1 MNLFRRNL
9 LQLTASAMLLPAFS
23 RVAKAQ
29 AYPTRPVRIVV
40 GTAAASSYD
49 ILARLIGQWLS
60 QRFRQPFLVENRSG
74 LNIATE
80 AVARARPD
88 GYMLVIIGSPDAI
101 NASLYDNASFSFARD
116 IAPVAGIASM
126 PNMMVVHPSVPA
138 KTIPEFI
145 AYAKANPG
153 KLNMASAGIATPSH
167 VSGELFQ
174 MMAGINMLHVP
185 YRGGGAALVDLL
197 GGQVQVFFSAIPSSV
212 GYVRSGELRA
222 LGVTTASRSA
232 ALPDVPAIGEFLPGY
247 DASGVVGIGAPKNTP
262 IDVIE
267 TLNSQVNASLSDSD
281 IKKRLAELGGTTLP
295 GSAADF
301 GRIIADETMKW
312 AKVTKAAGI
321 KPG

>member
-1 MNLFRRNL
+1 MKLRRREFL
-9 LQLTASAMLLPAFS
+9 CLAASATLLAPAS
-23 RVAKAQ
+23 RAAPGLD
-29 AYPTRPVRIVV
+29 YPTRPVRIVV

-60 QRFRQPFLVENRSG
+60 LRFRQPFLIENRSG
-74 LNIATE
+74 VNAATE

-88 GYMLVIIGSPDAI
+88 GYTFVIIGSTDAI
-101 NASLYDNASFSFARD
+101 NASFDDNPRFKLVRD
-116 IAPVAGIASM
+116 IAPVGGIASV

-138 KTIPEFI
+138 RTIPEFI

-153 KLNMASAGIATPSH
+153 KLNMASAGTATPSH

-247 DASGVVGIGAPKNTP
+247 DASGVVGIGAPNNTP
-262 IDVIE
+262 IDVIAA
-267 TLNSQVNASLSDSD
+267 LNSQLNASLDNSD

-301 GRIIADETMKW
+301 GRIIAAETEKW
-312 AKVTKAAGI
+312 AKVVKAAGI
-321 KPG
+321 KRD

>member
-1 MNLFRRNL
+1 MKFPRRKFL
-9 LQLTASAMLLPAFS
+9 HLMPGTAAFPIIS
-23 RVAKAQ
+23 RIAIADT
-29 AYPTRPVRIVV
+29 YPTRPVRIVV

-60 QRFRQPFLVENRSG
+60 ERFRQPFLIENRSG

-88 GYMLVIIGSPDAI
+88 GHTLVIIGSTDAI
-101 NASLYDNASFSFARD
+101 NASLYDNLSFSFVRD
-116 IAPVAGIASM
+116 IAPVAGIARV

-138 KTIPEFI
+138 KTIPDFI
-145 AYAKANPG
+145 AYAKAHPD
-153 KLNMASAGIATPSH
+153 KLNMASAGNATPSH
-167 VSGELFQ
+167 VSGELFK
-174 MMAGINMLHVP
+174 MMAGVNMLHVP

-212 GYVRSGELRA
+212 GYVRSGELHA
-222 LGVTTASRSA
+222 LGVTTASRSD
-232 ALPDVPAIGEFLPGY
+232 ALPDVPAISEFLPGY
-247 DASGVVGIGAPKNTP
+247 DASGVVGVGAPKNTP

-267 TLNSQVNASLSDSD
+267 ALNKQVNAGLGDFD
-281 IKKRLAELGGTTLP
+281 IKRRLADLGGRALP

-301 GRIIADETMKW
+301 GRIIAEETDKW

-321 KPG
+321 KSD